1 MAVPSILIVAPRGST
16 NLAMLFGT
24 RPVDST
30 HFIVTGRVAALLEL
44 ANAIAIAGVR
54 WLRYLIGF
62 TLVTIGNIIRCVM
75 IMCMTMPTIVAAN
88 KYPIFAKLSP
98 RFLSLP
104 SLRTSREKTAKG
116 VSLIT
121 HPIIWINIS
130 SHSTMISYKF
140 DFLFLED
147 KRPSAT
153 PNTTAKN
160 TTARRSLLAREAK
173 ILLEI
178 SLWKTPVYMVSL
190 REMLGFG
197 FEFVAK

>member
-1 MAVPSILIVAPRGST
+1 MAVPSILIVAPSGST

-44 ANAIAIAGVR
+44 ANAIANAGVR
-54 WLRYLIGF
+54 WLRYLNGLI
-62 TLVTIGNIIRCVM
+62 LVTNGNMMRCVK
-75 IMCMTMPTIVAAN
+75 ITCRIMPTIVAAN
-88 KYPIFAKLSP
+88 KYPIFAKLSE

-121 HPIIWINIS
+121 HTIIWINIS
-130 SHSTMISYKF
+130 SHSTMISCTF
-140 DFLFLED
+140 DFLSFED

-153 PNTTAKN
+153 PKTIAKN
-160 TTARRSLLAREAK
+160 TTARRSPPAREAK

-178 SLWKTPVYMVSL
+178 SLWKTPWYMVSL
-190 REMLGFG
+190 SERLGRG
-197 FEFVAK
+197 LDFVWK